1 MTRAEYREI
10 LYAIDDVENREK
22 NYCSRYVEL
31 NPGDKK
37 RRENDRDLVLLG
49 LMELRYEI
57 KRRLENR
64 IENVSA

>member
-10 LYAIDDVENREK
+10 LYAIDYVENREK
-22 NYCSRYVEL
+22 NYYARYVEL